1 VREVVL
7 EVRDLEVVFPTHDGN
22 VRAVSDLSYTLHRGE
37 TLGIVGESGSG
48 KTVSS
53 LALMGLLNPLRA
65 QIGGEAIFG
74 GRNVLSLPPEQM
86 RGIRGKDIAMIFQDP
101 FACLHPMHRVGDQIA
116 EAVLAHSKVSK
127 DEAGKQAVALLR
139 AVGIPQPDERARDYP
154 HQFSGGMRQRAMIA
168 MGLVHRPAVLIA
180 DEPTTALDVT
190 VQAQI
195 LELIERVK
203 QEFDMGVILI
213 THDLGVIAETA
224 DTVLVMYA
232 GREMEYGPAR
242 EIFTAPQ
249 HPYTWGL
256 LRSMPTIDVRLRE
269 LIAIEGTPPSLV
281 AVPDGCPFHPR
292 CPYSFAPCPTEL
304 PELRPLAGGHL
315 DRCHLSPE
323 IKREMGASSL
333 AERLSAAR

>member
-1 VREVVL
+1 MREVIL
-7 EVRDLEVVFPTHDGN
+7 DVRGLTVVFPTHEGY

-53 LALMGLLNPLRA
+53 LALMGLHNRA
-65 QIGGEAIFG
+65 RTHIAGEAIFG
-74 GRNVLSLPPEQM
+74 GRNILSLSSDEM
-86 RGIRGKDIAMIFQDP
+86 RALRGKDIAMIFQDP

-116 EAVLAHSKVSK
+116 EAVLAHADVSK
-127 DEAGKQAVALLR
+127 KHANRQAVELLG
-139 AVGIPQPDERARDYP
+139 AVGIPRASERAQDFP

-168 MGLVHRPAVLIA
+168 MALVHKPSVLIA

-195 LELIERVK
+195 LELIERIK
-203 QEFDMGVILI
+203 REFDIGVILI

-242 EIFTAPQ
+242 EIFRAPQ

-256 LRSMPTIDVRLRE
+256 LRSMPTIELRLE
-269 LIAIEGTPPSLV
+269 QLVAIEGTPPSLV
-281 AVPDGCPFHPR
+281 AVPSGCPFHPR
-292 CPYSFAPCPTEL
+292 CPHRFAPCATDL
-304 PELRPLAGGHL
+304 PELRPLTGGHL
-315 DRCHLSPE
+315 DRCHLPQE
-323 IKREMGASSL
+323 TKREIGAANL
-333 AERLSAAR
+333 AERQAAVR